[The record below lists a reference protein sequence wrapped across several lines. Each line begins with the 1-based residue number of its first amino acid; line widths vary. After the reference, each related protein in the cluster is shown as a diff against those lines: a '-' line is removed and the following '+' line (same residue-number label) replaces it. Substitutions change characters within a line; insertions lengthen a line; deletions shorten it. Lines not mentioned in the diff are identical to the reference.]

1 MSNPGV
7 SDRSMSRDAVFDAL
21 ADGTRRE
28 ALRIVYERSPDGIT
42 KTDLAY
48 ELAAVTDDKPLA
60 AVTDDDH
67 QRARLDCSHRILPA
81 LFEADI
87 LVETDDGELVTADH
101 PLFDDD
107 ELVALLERE
116 TTDYEDDLDG
126 LFAALADSQRR
137 TILSVLANQ
146 YHPLSTET
154 LARDVAAREDATAER
169 EVSQER
175 VDEVRLSLRHVHLPL
190 LRDAGLIGYDGENE
204 TVSYEGH
211 PQLRVEWLET
221 ARDGADEN
229 TNLDT
234 EAERSTADSSD
245 EGVRTLRGRERI
257 VTTGQSLCE
266 RADDELFMMFTTT
279 GLLEEGCLRRIEDA
293 LDRGVD
299 VYVGSCE
306 PRVRELVRERTP
318 EAVLWEPQLDWFDL
332 SANDESVGRLVFAD
346 REAVMLGTLGTPAGD
361 DGEYDETAILG
372 EGPGNGLVVLMRQLL
387 GSRLDRRTAADE
399 TIESEIPL

>member
-1 MSNPGV
+1 MA
-7 SDRSMSRDAVFDAL
+7 RDEVFDAL

-28 ALRIVYERSPDGIT
+28 ALRLVHERSPDGVA

-60 AVTDDDH
+60 AVSDDDH
-67 QRARLDCSHRILPA
+67 RRARLDCAHRVLPA
-81 LFEADI
+81 LLDAGI
-87 LVETDDGELVTADH
+87 VVETDDDRLVTADH

-107 ELVALLERE
+107 ELAALLERE
-116 TTDYEDDLDG
+116 TTDYEDDLDE
-126 LFAALADSQRR
+126 LFAALADSRRR
-137 TILSVLANQ
+137 TILTVLANQ

-154 LARDVAAREDATAER
+154 LARDVAAREDETAER

-175 VDEVRLSLRHVHLPL
+175 VDEVRLSLHHVHLPL
-190 LRDAGLIGYDGENE
+190 LNDAGLIGYDSESE

-211 PQLRVEWLET
+211 PRLRVEWLET
-221 ARDGADEN
+221 ETDGADVIVGGP
-229 TNLDT
+229 DT
-234 EAERSTADSSD
+234 DDERSAADESTTDSSD

-299 VYVGSCE
+299 VYVGSRD
-306 PRVRELVRERTP
+306 PRVREIVRERTP
-318 EAVLWEPQLDWFDL
+318 EAILWEPQLDWLNLPADGQ
-332 SANDESVGRLVFAD
+332 SVGRLVFAD
-346 REAVMLGTLGTPAGD
+346 REAVMLGTLGTPAD
-361 DGEYDETAILG
+361 DDSEYDETAILG
-372 EGPGNGLVVLMRQLL
+372 EGAENGLVVLMRQLL
-387 GSRLDRRTAADE
+387 GSRLDHRTATDE
-399 TIESEIPL
+399 VLESEIPL